1 MHTYIHTYIHTYT
14 SVSFQSEPE
23 FRERAYVT
31 DEDIK
36 VLNNFTEKTVMAI
49 KAPKGTKMA
58 LPYPDPNAEQHP
70 G

>member
-1 MHTYIHTYIHTYT
+1 MTYITSYI
-14 SVSFQSEPE
+14 FQSEAE

-36 VLNNFTEKTVMAI
+36 VLENFTDKTVMAI

-58 LPYPDPNAEQHP
+58 LPYPDPNLEQQHTW
-70 G
+70 